1 MSRRG
6 RPAGKGARRA
16 TPGKVARALHSA
28 YARHRQGDLAGAER
42 GYRRVLDL
50 DSHNG
55 PALHHLALMERGRGN
70 LETARALFS
79 RAVAAAPADAGCRNN
94 FANLLQELGRPA
106 EAVVQYREVLRA
118 APDHHSARYN
128 LGKALQRLGDFE
140 AAVECFEELCV
151 RTPENAGAWC
161 ALGQAQQDAGAGER
175 ALASQCRAL
184 ALDPSHAE
192 AHNALG
198 TVHLENGDFPE
209 AEAAFR
215 AALRC
220 DPLSAPAL
228 GNLVRARR
236 IEAEDLPLVER
247 MESLLARARLPV
259 LREADL
265 QFALA
270 RAREDLGHYDRAF
283 VHYREGN
290 RCRRSA
296 LHYERPSAEKR
307 SAALIRAFDSA
318 FFARAAGQ
326 GENDAR
332 PVFIVGMPR
341 SGTSLVEQI
350 LASHPG
356 CFGAGELP
364 SLGRTVRSMPPPTD
378 AALPHVASVLSLG
391 ETTLGALGRA
401 YLDALPPESG
411 AALRVT
417 DKMPQNYLYLGFVA
431 AVLPGARVIHCRRS
445 PMDVCFSIYAQ
456 NFTHLDAY
464 PYAYD
469 LLDIASEYLAY
480 DEVMA
485 HWSRT
490 LPLAMHEVSYEHLV
504 GNQEAAT
511 RELLAFCDL
520 AFDARCLRFHET
532 KRPVRTASQWQVRQP
547 MYAASVG
554 RWRHFEAHLEPLRA
568 ALEHGRSG

>member
-1 MSRRG
+1 MKRRG

-70 LETARALFS
+70 LEVARALFS

-128 LGKALQRLGDFE
+128 LGKALSRLGDFE
-140 AAVECFEELCV
+140 AAVECFEGLCG

-175 ALASQCRAL
+175 AITSQCRAL
-184 ALDPSHAE
+184 ALDPRHAE

-198 TVHLENGDFPE
+198 TLHMENGDFPE

-220 DPLSAPAL
+220 DPLFAPAL

-236 IEAEDLPLVER
+236 IEVEDLPLVER

-259 LREADL
+259 LRGGRTALRACPGARGPRALRPGLRPLPRREPVPAQRTALRATFGGEAPRRAHPRFRFGILCPRCRDKERTT
-265 QFALA
+265 
-270 RAREDLGHYDRAF
+270 RARCSSSACRVRAPAWSS
-283 VHYREGN
+283 
-290 RCRRSA
+290 RS
-296 LHYERPSAEKR
+296 
-307 SAALIRAFDSA
+307 
-318 FFARAAGQ
+318 
-326 GENDAR
+326 
-332 PVFIVGMPR
+332 
-341 SGTSLVEQI
+341 

-364 SLGRTVRSMPPPTD
+364 SLG
-378 AALPHVASVLSLG
+378 AN
-391 ETTLGALGRA
+391 GALHA
-401 YLDALPPESG
+401 P
-411 AALRVT
+411 
-417 DKMPQNYLYLGFVA
+417 
-431 AVLPGARVIHCRRS
+431 RR
-445 PMDVCFSIYAQ
+445 P
-456 NFTHLDAY
+456 T
-464 PYAYD
+464 P
-469 LLDIASEYLAY
+469 
-480 DEVMA
+480 
-485 HWSRT
+485 
-490 LPLAMHEVSYEHLV
+490 
-504 GNQEAAT
+504 
-511 RELLAFCDL
+511 
-520 AFDARCLRFHET
+520 RCLMSR
-532 KRPVRTASQWQVRQP
+532 VC
-547 MYAASVG
+547 
-554 RWRHFEAHLEPLRA
+554 
-568 ALEHGRSG
+568 